1 MKSSGRKPSPTS
13 YDEIFS
19 TEASRQQEQIQS
31 LVLSELHPFKDH
43 PFRVLDD
50 DRMMETVESV
60 KEYGVLVPII
70 ARPMADGGYEIVSGH
85 RRKRACELA
94 GLNEIPAIVRDLD
107 DDEAVI
113 IMVDSNLQRENILP
127 SERAKAYQMKME
139 AMRRK
144 AGRPSKENSRQVVGN
159 FEMADVIG
167 KETGESGRQVQ
178 RFIRLNNL
186 EQTRLYPCRGTFVLE
201 AGRTAVAGYR
211 LGKHAADTVPLAS
224 PAHEARKQ
232 TGHAVGTGH
241 HGNHDGE
248 QADDSCQGVCRAAA
262 GKADQVFSTFLH
274 DGADGKGNFQAAG
287 LLDAEAANVAGAI
300 KTHETKTGYSADGHV
315 SVRKHDFSLP
325 NFRADKGG
333 RRR

>member
-1 MKSSGRKPSPTS
+1 MRDLAKNIRLPSI
-13 YDEIFS
+13 DDLFS
-19 TEASRQQEQIQS
+19 TEEERQDAKLEKIQI
-31 LVLSELHPFKDH
+31 LPLSELHPFEGH
-43 PFRVLDD
+43 PFQVRDD
-50 DRMMETVESV
+50 EEMDKMVDSV
-60 KEYGVLVPII
+60 KEYGVMTPAIV
-70 ARPMADGGYEIVSGH
+70 RPRRDGGYEIVSGH

-186 EQTRLYPCRGTFVLE
+186 EPPLIDKVDAGKLAFTPAVELSYLKPEEQQWLDTALENTQQTPSLSQAQRMKRESKQGTLSE
-201 AGRTAVAGYR
+201 QGIMEIMT
-211 LGKHAADTVPLAS
+211 
-224 PAHEARKQ
+224 ENKQ
-232 TGHAVGTGH
+232 TIPVKGSVVLPQEKLTKYFPRSYTT
-241 HGNHDGE
+241 E
-248 QADDSCQGVCRAAA
+248 QMEKVIF
-262 GKADQVFSTFLH
+262 K
-274 DGADGKGNFQAAG
+274 
-287 LLDAEAANVAGAI
+287 LLD
-300 KTHETKTGYSADGHV
+300 YWM
-315 SVRKHDFSLP
+315 RKRQMSQE
-325 NFRADKGG
+325 R
-333 RRR
+333 

>member
-1 MKSSGRKPSPTS
+1 MKSSGRKPSLTS
-13 YDEIFS
+13 YDDIFS
-19 TEASRQQEQIQS
+19 TEASRQQEQIQR
-31 LVLSELHPFKDH
+31 LALSKLHPFKDH

-70 ARPMADGGYEIVSGH
+70 ARPMPDGGYEIVSGH

-94 GLNEIPAIVRDLD
+94 GMNEIPAIVRDLD

-186 EQTRLYPCRGTFVLE
+186 EPPLIDKVDAGKLAFTPAVELSYLKPEEQQWLDTALENTQQTPSLSQAQRMKRESKQGTLSE
-201 AGRTAVAGYR
+201 QGIMEIMT
-211 LGKHAADTVPLAS
+211 
-224 PAHEARKQ
+224 ENKQ
-232 TGHAVGTGH
+232 TIPVKGSVVLPQEKLTKYFPRSYTT
-241 HGNHDGE
+241 E
-248 QADDSCQGVCRAAA
+248 QMEKVIF
-262 GKADQVFSTFLH
+262 K
-274 DGADGKGNFQAAG
+274 
-287 LLDAEAANVAGAI
+287 LLD
-300 KTHETKTGYSADGHV
+300 YWM
-315 SVRKHDFSLP
+315 RKRQMSQE
-325 NFRADKGG
+325 R
-333 RRR
+333 